1 MSQSC
6 EDIDVFKKSVEY
18 SVRRTVMIGKN
29 FTHYEILSQLGSG
42 GMGVVYR
49 ALDTESDRIVALK
62 FFQAQLGTSDVDKK
76 RFIREAQSA
85 SALDHPNICTIY
97 EIGET
102 DEGQMFIATAFYDG
116 HPLNSLIESGRIE
129 AN

>member
-6 EDIDVFKKSVEY
+6 ESIDVFKKPVEY
-18 SVRRTVMIGKN
+18 SFRRTVMIGKN
-29 FTHYEILSQLGSG
+29 FTHYEMLSELGSG

-49 ALDTESDRIVALK
+49 ALDAKPDRFVA
-62 FFQAQLGTSDVDKK
+62 
-76 RFIREAQSA
+76 
-85 SALDHPNICTIY
+85 
-97 EIGET
+97 
-102 DEGQMFIATAFYDG
+102 MAFYDG